1 MYYSGNEKLTQD
13 RNFYNTQKGT
23 FIRAESH
30 KPCIYRGKI
39 HFNFDFLLPLLFICL
54 DFETLPNLSPL
65 TPSKLRKSLLFS
77 SLPLIPA
84 CDSVSL
90 LRSALSEF
98 RSMIPLTACF
108 WKKFYF
114 SYFTCCFTQFYR
126 HGSNWRLWEKPF
138 SIFEF
143 SIPFVRGRVWQFAS
157 AVQITI
163 PSSYNVSI

>member
-108 WKKFYF
+108 
-114 SYFTCCFTQFYR
+114 
-126 HGSNWRLWEKPF
+126 
-138 SIFEF
+138 
-143 SIPFVRGRVWQFAS
+143 
-157 AVQITI
+157 
-163 PSSYNVSI
+163 